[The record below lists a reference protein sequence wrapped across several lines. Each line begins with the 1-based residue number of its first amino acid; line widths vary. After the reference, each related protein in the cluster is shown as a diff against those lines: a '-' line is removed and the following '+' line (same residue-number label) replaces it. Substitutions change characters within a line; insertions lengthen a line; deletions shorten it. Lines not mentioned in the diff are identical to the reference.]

1 MTDIA
6 YKRKLT
12 KALFREARSYC
23 TWQEMAEAA
32 VALRAE
38 LEEARLLVERL
49 ANGTPGMVSDN
60 GFVKAVDI
68 RAAQQY
74 LIAHPAGMSEQLVQ
88 LSADMAV
95 FYNVDQGE
103 VIGNLQSAMTGY
115 TRSLREYGIVLSDTN
130 IKLEAL
136 ALGIVLI
143 VHFFPIW

>member
-12 KALFREARSYC
+12 KALFGEARSYC

-32 VALRAE
+32 VALREE
-38 LEEARLLVERL
+38 LKEARLLVERL

-74 LIAHPAGMSEQLVQ
+74 LIAHPAG
-88 LSADMAV
+88 
-95 FYNVDQGE
+95 
-103 VIGNLQSAMTGY
+103 I
-115 TRSLREYGIVLSDTN
+115 REES
-130 IKLEAL
+130 K
-136 ALGIVLI
+136 
-143 VHFFPIW
+143 